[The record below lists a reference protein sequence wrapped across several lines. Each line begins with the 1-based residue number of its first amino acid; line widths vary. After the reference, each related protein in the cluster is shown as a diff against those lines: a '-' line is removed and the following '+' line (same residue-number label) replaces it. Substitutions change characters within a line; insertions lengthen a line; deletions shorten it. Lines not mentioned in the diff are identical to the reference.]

1 MIASIAMFNTYS
13 GNYEDASE
21 AVQLKGAF
29 LSTAEDIVTS
39 YLGFDPKQ
47 REYTDVVASGSG
59 SRRLYLRARNITS
72 VEALT
77 VGTTAVDTALVTACD
92 DHIRYIDYATKFP
105 VGEDNIRLSY
115 TAGWETEQMPSVIV
129 VSILR
134 IATLML
140 SETGGNIGLTGKSFA
155 DNSRT
160 FVNYS
165 NYRKYLQ
172 PLDSLRILGF

>member
-1 MIASIAMFNTYS
+1 MIATIAMFNTYS
-13 GNYEDASE
+13 GNFEDSGE
-21 AVQLKGAF
+21 AVELKGAF
-29 LSTAEDIVTS
+29 LCTAEDIVIS

-47 REYTDVVASGSG
+47 QEYTDVVASGSG
-59 SRRLYLRARNITS
+59 SRRLYLPVRNITA
-72 VEALT
+72 VQALT
-77 VGTTAVDTALVTACD
+77 VGTADVDTMQVKTYD
-92 DHIRYIDYATKFP
+92 DYISFIDHTSKFP
-105 VGEDNIRLSY
+105 IGEDNIVVSY
-115 TAGWETEQMPSVIV
+115 TAGWEIGQMPSVIV

>member
-21 AVQLKGAF
+21 AVELKGAF
-29 LSTAEDIVTS
+29 LSTAEDIMSS

-59 SRRLYLRARNITS
+59 SRRLYLPCRNITS
-72 VEALT
+72 VQSLT
-77 VGTTAVDTALVTACD
+77 VGTASMDITLVKTYD
-92 DHIRYIDYATKFP
+92 DYIIFIDHATKFP
-105 VGEDNIRLSY
+105 IGEDNIVVSF
-115 TAGWETEQMPSVIV
+115 TAGWEIEQMPSVIV

-140 SETGGNIGLTGKSFA
+140 SETGGNIGLTGKSFEIGRA
-155 DNSRT
+155 H
-160 FVNYS
+160 V
-165 NYRKYLQ
+165 
-172 PLDSLRILGF
+172 

>member
-1 MIASIAMFNTYS
+1 MIASIAMFDTYS
-13 GNYEDASE
+13 GNYEDSPE
-21 AVQLKGAF
+21 AVLLKGAF
-29 LSTAEDIVTS
+29 LATAEDIVAS
-39 YLGFDPKQ
+39 YLGFDPNQ
-47 REYTDVVASGSG
+47 QEYTDVVASGSG

-72 VEALT
+72 VGALT
-77 VGTTAVDTALVTACD
+77 VGMVKVDTTQVKACD
-92 DHIRYIDYATKFP
+92 DYISFIDHTTKFP
-105 VGEDNIRLSY
+105 IGEDNIRLSY
-115 TAGWETEQMPSVIV
+115 TAGWEIGQMPSVIV

>member
-13 GNYEDASE
+13 GNYEDSPE
-21 AVQLKGAF
+21 AVELKGAF
-29 LSTAEDIVTS
+29 LSTAEDIVAS

-47 REYTDVVASGSG
+47 RDYADIVCSGTG
-59 SRRLYLRARNITS
+59 SRRLYLPCRNIQT
-72 VEALT
+72 VESLIM
-77 VGTTAVDTALVTACD
+77 GTTPIDTTLVAPCD
-92 DHIRYIDYATKFP
+92 DHIRFVDHTTKFP
-105 VGEDNIRLSY
+105 IGEDNIRLSY
-115 TAGWETEQMPSVIV
+115 TAGWEIEQMPS
-129 VSILR
+129 
-134 IATLML
+134 
-140 SETGGNIGLTGKSFA
+140 

>member
-47 REYTDVVASGSG
+47 QEYTDVVASGSG

-77 VGTTAVDTALVTACD
+77 VGMVKVDTTLVAPCD
-92 DHIRYIDYATKFP
+92 DHIRFVDHTTKFP
-105 VGEDNIRLSY
+105 IGEDNIRLSY
-115 TAGWETEQMPSVIV
+115 TAGWGIEQMPSVIV

>member
-13 GNYEDASE
+13 GNYEDSPE
-21 AVQLKGAF
+21 AVELKGAF
-29 LSTAEDIVTS
+29 LCTAEDIVSS

-47 REYTDVVASGSG
+47 QEYTDVVASGSG
-59 SRRLYLRARNITS
+59 SRRLYLPCRNIQS
-72 VEALT
+72 VESLIM
-77 VGTTAVDTALVTACD
+77 GTTPIDTTQVKTYD
-92 DHIRYIDYATKFP
+92 DYISFIDHATKFP
-105 VGEDNIRLSY
+105 IGEDNIRLSY
-115 TAGWETEQMPSVIV
+115 TAGWEIEQMPSVIV

>member
-13 GNYEDASE
+13 GNFEDSPE
-21 AVQLKGAF
+21 AVQLKTAF
-29 LSTAEDIVTS
+29 LSTAEDIVAS

-47 REYTDVVASGSG
+47 QEYTDIVCSGTG
-59 SRRLYLRARNITS
+59 SRRLYLPVRNITNIQ
-72 VEALT
+72 ALT
-77 VGTTAVDTALVTACD
+77 VGTFGVDTTLVTACD
-92 DHIRYIDYATKFP
+92 DHIRFLDHATKFP
-105 VGEDNIRLSY
+105 LGEENIKVSY
-115 TAGWETEQMPSVIV
+115 TAGWEIEQMPSVIV

-172 PLDSLRILGF
+172 PLDSMRILGF

>member
-13 GNYEDASE
+13 GNYEDSPE
-21 AVQLKGAF
+21 AVELKGAF
-29 LSTAEDIVTS
+29 LCTAEDIVSS

-47 REYTDVVASGSG
+47 QEQTDIVCSGTG
-59 SRRLYLRARNITS
+59 SRRLYLPCRNIQS
-72 VEALT
+72 VESLIM
-77 VGTTAVDTALVTACD
+77 GTTPIDTTLVTPCD
-92 DHIRYIDYATKFP
+92 DHIRFVDHATKFP
-105 VGEDNIRLSY
+105 VGEDNIVVSY
-115 TAGWETEQMPSVIV
+115 TAGWESGQMPSVIV

>member
-1 MIASIAMFNTYS
+1 MIASIAMFDTYS
-13 GNYEDASE
+13 GNYEDSPE
-21 AVQLKGAF
+21 AVLLKGAF
-29 LSTAEDIVTS
+29 LATAEDIVTS
-39 YLGFDPKQ
+39 YLGFDPNQ
-47 REYTDVVASGSG
+47 QEYTDVVASGSG

-72 VEALT
+72 VRSLT
-77 VGTTAVDTALVTACD
+77 VGTVVVDPAVVKAYD
-92 DHIRYIDYATKFP
+92 DYISFIDHATKVP
-105 VGEDNIRLSY
+105 TGEDNIIVSY
-115 TAGWETEQMPSVIV
+115 TAGWEIGQMPSVIV

>member
-13 GNYEDASE
+13 GNYEDSPE
-21 AVQLKGAF
+21 AVLLKTAF
-29 LSTAEDIVTS
+29 LATAEDIVTS
-39 YLGFDPKQ
+39 YLGFDAKQ
-47 REYTDVVASGSG
+47 QGYTDVVASGSG
-59 SRRLYLRARNITS
+59 SRRLYLPCRNITAIQ
-72 VEALT
+72 ALT
-77 VGTTAVDTALVTACD
+77 VGTVVVDPAVVKAYD
-92 DHIRYIDYATKFP
+92 DYISFIDHATKFP
-105 VGEDNIRLSY
+105 IGEDNIRLSY
-115 TAGWETEQMPSVIV
+115 TAGWEIGQMPSVIV

>member
-1 MIASIAMFNTYS
+1 MIAGIAMFNTYS
-13 GNYEDASE
+13 GNYEDSSE
-21 AVQLKGAF
+21 AVLLKTAF
-29 LSTAEDIVTS
+29 LSTAEDIVAS

-47 REYTDVVASGSG
+47 QEYTDIVCSGTG

-72 VEALT
+72 VGALT
-77 VGTTAVDTALVTACD
+77 VGTASVDTTQVKAYD
-92 DHIRYIDYATKFP
+92 DYISFIDHATKFP
-105 VGEDNIRLSY
+105 IGEDNIIVSY
-115 TAGWETEQMPSVIV
+115 TAGWDMQEMPSVIV

-172 PLDSLRILGF
+172 PLDSMRILGF

>member
-1 MIASIAMFNTYS
+1 MIASIAMFDTYS

-29 LSTAEDIVTS
+29 LCTAEDIVAS

-47 REYTDVVASGSG
+47 QEYADIVCSGTG
-59 SRRLYLRARNITS
+59 SRRLYLPCRNIT
-72 VEALT
+72 VVQALT
-77 VGTTAVDTALVTACD
+77 VGTAAVDTSLVAACD
-92 DHIRYIDYATKFP
+92 DHIRFVDHTTKFP
-105 VGEDNIRLSY
+105 IGEDNIHLSY
-115 TAGWETEQMPSVIV
+115 TAGWEIGQMPSVIV

>member
-21 AVQLKGAF
+21 AVELKGAF
-29 LSTAEDIVTS
+29 LCTAEDIVIS

-47 REYTDVVASGSG
+47 QEYTDVVASGSG

-77 VGTTAVDTALVTACD
+77 VGMVKVDTTLVAPCD
-92 DHIRYIDYATKFP
+92 DHIRFVDHTTKFP
-105 VGEDNIRLSY
+105 IGEDNIHLSY
-115 TAGWETEQMPSVIV
+115 TAGWEIEQMPSVIV

>member
-1 MIASIAMFNTYS
+1 MIASIAMFDTYS
-13 GNYEDASE
+13 GNYEDAPE

-29 LSTAEDIVTS
+29 LCTAEDIVSS

-47 REYTDVVASGSG
+47 QEYADIVCSGTG
-59 SRRLYLRARNITS
+59 SRRLYLPCRNIT
-72 VEALT
+72 VVQALT
-77 VGTTAVDTALVTACD
+77 VGTAAVDTSLVAACD
-92 DHIRYIDYATKFP
+92 DHIRFVDHATKFP

-115 TAGWETEQMPSVIV
+115 TAGWDAQEMPSVIV

>member
-13 GNYEDASE
+13 GNYEDSPE
-21 AVQLKGAF
+21 AVELKGAF
-29 LSTAEDIVTS
+29 LSTAEDIVSS

-47 REYTDVVASGSG
+47 QEYSDVVASGSG
-59 SRRLYLRARNITS
+59 SRRLYLPCRNITA
-72 VEALT
+72 VQALT

-92 DHIRYIDYATKFP
+92 DHIRFVDHATKFP
-105 VGEDNIRLSY
+105 IGEDNIVVSF
-115 TAGWETEQMPSVIV
+115 TAGWEIEQMPSVIV

-160 FVNYS
+160 FINYS

>member
-21 AVQLKGAF
+21 AVLLKGAF
-29 LSTAEDIVTS
+29 LSTAEDIVIS

-47 REYTDVVASGSG
+47 RDYADIVCSGTG
-59 SRRLYLRARNITS
+59 SRRLYLPVRNITS
-72 VEALT
+72 VQSLI
-77 VGTTAVDTALVTACD
+77 VGTASMDITLVKAYD
-92 DHIRYIDYATKFP
+92 DYISFIDHTTKFP
-105 VGEDNIRLSY
+105 IGEDNIRLSY
-115 TAGWETEQMPSVIV
+115 TAGWGIEQMPSVIV

>member
-1 MIASIAMFNTYS
+1 MIASIAMFDTYS
-13 GNYEDASE
+13 GNYEDAPE

-29 LSTAEDIVTS
+29 LCTAEDIVSS
-39 YLGFDPKQ
+39 YLGFVPKQ
-47 REYTDVVASGSG
+47 QEYADIVCSGTG
-59 SRRLYLRARNITS
+59 SRRLYLPCRNIT
-72 VEALT
+72 VVQALT
-77 VGTTAVDTALVTACD
+77 VGTAAVDTSLVAACD
-92 DHIRYIDYATKFP
+92 DHIRFVDHATKFP

-115 TAGWETEQMPSVIV
+115 TAGWDAQEMPSVIV